1 MTLPNQRRDSS
12 EGERFHLVRVGQGGG
27 LNLWSLLPRN
37 RRISIRF

>member
-1 MTLPNQRRDSS
+1 MTIPNQRRGSS
-12 EGERFHLVRVGQGGG
+12 EGERFHLVRGG